1 MRPFQPCR
9 GQYHKDLDLGLTP
22 GKWVIIIEEPTTK
35 EGFMRDAQQTAILL
49 AVVLNRSAQPRARVS
64 TKTIKMLGTRKHLR
78 RAFVAELTDT
88 LAEYSWTLSEID
100 SGGYA
105 AIRTKALE
113 AAKPVTAKRWLTD
126 DERRALRRGKANW
139 SAFEK
144 EAAPE
149 QEQPDEDEDV

>member
-1 MRPFQPCR
+1 MRN
-9 GQYHKDLDLGLTP
+9 T
-22 GKWVIIIEEPTTK
+22 
-35 EGFMRDAQQTAILL
+35 QQTAILL
-49 AVVLNRSAQPRARVS
+49 AIILNRSSQPRARIS
-64 TKTIKMLGTRKHLR
+64 AKTIKMLGARKHLR

-126 DERRALRRGKANW
+126 AERRALKRDKANW
-139 SAFEK
+139 SAFET
-144 EAAPE
+144 EVAPE
-149 QEQPDEDEDV
+149 QEQPDQDEEV